1 MLLIDLRFRCRS
13 VLVYVDQI
21 KVEIIESEAIGGL
34 LVLLLVHW
42 CYCWFIG
49 AFVIYL
55 FIVARYSI
63 IPTHSTHST
72 HTLM

>member
-13 VLVYVDQI
+13 VLVYGGQI
-21 KVEIIESEAIGGL
+21 KVEIIDLEAIGGL

-49 AFVIYL
+49 A
-55 FIVARYSI
+55 IVACYSI
-63 IPTHSTHST
+63 IPAHSTHST
-72 HTLM
+72 HT